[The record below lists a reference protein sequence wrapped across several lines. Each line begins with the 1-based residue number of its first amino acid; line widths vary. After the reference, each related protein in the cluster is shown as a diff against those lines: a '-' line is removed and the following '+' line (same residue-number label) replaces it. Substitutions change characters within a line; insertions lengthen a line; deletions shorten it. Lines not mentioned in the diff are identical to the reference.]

1 MRKDGRLLSDIV
13 SFRLLPITSIGMMF
27 RRKAILDE
35 LAQKVGQGVIKSGR
49 RGQLYKISVTF
60 RVIYV
65 IGQVLRR
72 KNANCQVFVVFCM
85 EFIILFPRY
94 VDPY

>member
-1 MRKDGRLLSDIV
+1 
-13 SFRLLPITSIGMMF
+13 MF

-49 RGQLYKISVTF
+49 RGQHYKISVTF

-72 KNANCQVFVVFCM
+72 KNANRQAFLCLLPG
-85 EFIILFPRY
+85 IYYWSIFPRY
-94 VDPY
+94 VDPN

>member
-1 MRKDGRLLSDIV
+1 
-13 SFRLLPITSIGMMF
+13 MF

-49 RGQLYKISVTF
+49 RGQHYKIS
-60 RVIYV
+60 VIYV

-72 KNANCQVFVVFCM
+72 KNANRQVFVVFALNLLLVC
-85 EFIILFPRY
+85 FPQIC
-94 VDPY
+94 